1 MMLSLSPLALEDTDD
16 YHRLT
21 GDPEVMRYITGRASS
36 PAESRREVERL
47 VARFAGSAGF
57 GIWKATLPD
66 GTFVGVGGLI
76 PDEAEEAAELGFRV
90 LPGYWGQ
97 GFGLAIAHELLQ
109 RARRQGLRELR
120 ATVDE
125 ANTASRRILDKLSFE
140 VIGRKSNELGRQDL
154 LLLKKI

>member
-1 MMLSLSPLALEDTDD
+1 MLYLSPLTLEDADD

-47 VARFAGSAGF
+47 AARFAGPAGF
-57 GIWKATLPD
+57 GVWKAALPD

-76 PDEAEEAAELGFRV
+76 PGEAEGTAEIGFRV
-90 LPGYWGQ
+90 LPCFWGQ
-97 GFGLAIAHELLQ
+97 GFGLAIAYELLE

-120 ATVDE
+120 ATVDK

-140 VIGRKSNELGRQDL
+140 VIGRKSNELGRKDL
-154 LLLKKI
+154 FLLKKI